1 VIPPLA
7 ERALLNERPF
17 VPGDRLD
24 VAICNACTGIMVA
37 LAVART
43 AGFAALAATTVTDC
57 WVVTFGAWKR
67 PSGVMLPILADQTTP
82 VLLLFLT

>member
-1 VIPPLA
+1 
-7 ERALLNERPF
+7 
-17 VPGDRLD
+17 
-24 VAICNACTGIMVA
+24 MVA